1 VAAQMRRLR
10 LIWPSSVTVGLIGPG
25 SAAAFDACFG
35 AGLPRC
41 LPAGEPADGEHLADA
56 LIARVA
62 QPVAGVKL
70 SAAEAEARRRSVL
83 VLNRPDG
90 RTAWLTRLRDAGFQ
104 VDVAHLYSAE
114 PVLQPPHDFQARLT
128 TLRASGCPV
137 VAVVGSGEGFD
148 VLAQWLQALPADL
161 ADWCRALSIEVPHA
175 RVAAKA
181 ASLGFTNA
189 RLRDPGQPLVQRLQY
204 PRLRD
209 AAASVPAADHRPTAS
224 TDSNGQF
231 VQIPISDPT
240 DLSADPHH
248 DKPADPNASPK
259 AVPTESSAAPGAS
272 PSTAN
277 PSTSDAKAAD
287 VKSKSVDAK
296 SPDSK
301 AADAKAADAKAADA
315 KAADAK
321 AADAK
326 AAETKA
332 TAARAAVAPVQVA
345 VPPSPPPTRSLG
357 SRLWPLVILLLVGAV
372 AVAGWWFAQQRFLAV
387 ERESA
392 RRLQD
397 ADARAARLEEQLR
410 GLRDSQTQLT
420 ARSAKLE
427 SRIAE
432 SASQQEQL
440 QALYDDIARSRG
452 ESTLSEVE
460 EAVVLANQ
468 HLQLTGNVQA
478 ALLALEAAEKR
489 IGGSDQS
496 QAIGIRRLLLQD
508 IEKLRALPDVDIA
521 RLALRMDEVINRVD
535 QLPLL
540 SDASSAGINL
550 AASGAQSAGGGG
562 TPGAPGAPAP
572 VTPAAGTP
580 GAAASAGVAGP
591 AGAGAA
597 SPSAAAGAG
606 ASTATSE
613 PVSALDRLYASVKDT
628 SRRGLDAVRDEF
640 RSLVTIRRIDRP
652 DGLLVSPDQKQ
663 LARENLRLLLLNA
676 RLNLINRQEA
686 LFRQDVA
693 RVLEAFRRLYDVESP
708 EVKSAIAT
716 LELLRSQP
724 LKVNMPSLSETVTA
738 VRSAR
743 ASSEKRS

>member
-1 VAAQMRRLR
+1 M
-10 LIWPSSVTVGLIGPG
+10 
-25 SAAAFDACFG
+25 
-35 AGLPRC
+35 
-41 LPAGEPADGEHLADA
+41 
-56 LIARVA
+56 
-62 QPVAGVKL
+62 
-70 SAAEAEARRRSVL
+70 
-83 VLNRPDG
+83 
-90 RTAWLTRLRDAGFQ
+90 
-104 VDVAHLYSAE
+104 
-114 PVLQPPHDFQARLT
+114 
-128 TLRASGCPV
+128 
-137 VAVVGSGEGFD
+137 
-148 VLAQWLQALPADL
+148 
-161 ADWCRALSIEVPHA
+161 
-175 RVAAKA
+175 
-181 ASLGFTNA
+181 
-189 RLRDPGQPLVQRLQY
+189 
-204 PRLRD
+204 
-209 AAASVPAADHRPTAS
+209 
-224 TDSNGQF
+224 
-231 VQIPISDPT
+231 
-240 DLSADPHH
+240 
-248 DKPADPNASPK
+248 
-259 AVPTESSAAPGAS
+259 
-272 PSTAN
+272 
-277 PSTSDAKAAD
+277 
-287 VKSKSVDAK
+287 
-296 SPDSK
+296 
-301 AADAKAADAKAADA
+301 
-315 KAADAK
+315 
-321 AADAK
+321 
-326 AAETKA
+326 
-332 TAARAAVAPVQVA
+332 QVA